1 MRSDCNRPEHVW
13 LLKNPLARS
22 LWNPRVRAMSLFWLA
37 NADPASAWAHK
48 AWSELASRHDR
59 ENTMVILPVHG
70 FADHGMGLPLD
81 AEEIVGSAVL
91 RSAVEALDV
100 TAPVLVLPPLRLVP
114 APYPHTGFGIDV
126 ETCLASLL
134 EIAAS
139 VKASGF
145 GKLVL
150 FNTSP
155 WSAELLS
162 TAALEIRVTHDLKTY
177 LIASG
182 GIGIGFHP
190 SFEKLN
196 HTQAA
201 AAFLLGKS
209 PVTDCVPSDV
219 RDSDFRPGHYA
230 QPHAVEFDSTLDGAR
245 LITRSAK
252 HLAGLLCEI
261 AAHRAPPKTRPP
273 FAKSVK
279 PATPAVWPANR
290 TRYLGALTQTALN
303 NLPDKHRALVIVA
316 TGAIEQHGHHLPLGT
331 DAIIGQLWLSHA
343 LPKLPADAPVYL
355 APPITYG
362 KSIEHTGFAGTVTIS
377 AQTLRRQLLAI
388 ATQLKALGFRQ
399 LAILNT
405 HGGNS
410 AITIT
415 TVREIQSSLGM
426 RAGLLSRYYT
436 PSHQNSQE
444 AAFGFHAD
452 EWETSLMLAGAPDLV
467 HMDRAVCE
475 YPAHLTDP
483 GLLRPEAAPAVFAWK
498 TNDLSQSGVMG
509 DATLA
514 TADKGLLWLE
524 ESSTA
529 LARKIESLLA
539 APPA

>member
-1 MRSDCNRPEHVW
+1 
-13 LLKNPLARS
+13 
-22 LWNPRVRAMSLFWLA
+22 MSLFWLA
-37 NADPASAWAHK
+37 NADPASAWAHQ
-48 AWSELASRHDR
+48 AWSELTSRPDR
-59 ENTMVILPVHG
+59 ENTLAILPVHG
-70 FADHGMGLPLD
+70 FADHGMGLSLD
-81 AEEIVGSAVL
+81 VEEVVGSAVL
-91 RSAVEALDV
+91 RSAVEALEA

-114 APYPHTGFGIDV
+114 APYPHSSFGVDV
-126 ETCLASLL
+126 ETCHSSLL
-134 EIAAS
+134 EIAAG
-139 VKASGF
+139 VKAAGF
-145 GKLVL
+145 GKLVF
-150 FNTSP
+150 FNTSS

-190 SFEKLN
+190 SFEKLS

-201 AAFLLGKS
+201 AAFLIGKT
-209 PVTDCVPSDV
+209 PATDRVPSDV

-230 QPHAVEFDSTLDGAR
+230 QPQAVEFDSTLDG
-245 LITRSAK
+245 TRVVVRAAE
-252 HLAGLLCEI
+252 HLASLLCEI
-261 AAHRAPPKTRPP
+261 AAHRVPPKTQPP
-273 FAKSVK
+273 FAKPVK

-303 NLPDKHRALVIVA
+303 NLPDKHRSLVILT

-331 DAIIGQLWLSHA
+331 DAILGQLWLDHA
-343 LPKLPADAPVYL
+343 LPKLPANAPVYL

-362 KSIEHTGFAGTVTIS
+362 KSIEHIGFAGTVTIS

-388 ATQLKALGFRQ
+388 AGQLKALGFRQ

-410 AITIT
+410 AVAVT
-415 TVREIQSSLGM
+415 TVREIQTSLGM
-426 RAGLLSRYYT
+426 RAGLLSRYYK
-436 PSHQNSQE
+436 PSHQSPQE
-444 AAFGFHAD
+444 AAFGFHAG

-475 YPAHLTDP
+475 YPAHLNAP

-498 TNDLSQSGVMG
+498 ASDLSQSGVMG

-514 TADKGLLWLE
+514 THDKGLLWLDE
-524 ESSTA
+524 ASTA
-529 LARKIESLLA
+529 LARKIENLLT
-539 APPA
+539 